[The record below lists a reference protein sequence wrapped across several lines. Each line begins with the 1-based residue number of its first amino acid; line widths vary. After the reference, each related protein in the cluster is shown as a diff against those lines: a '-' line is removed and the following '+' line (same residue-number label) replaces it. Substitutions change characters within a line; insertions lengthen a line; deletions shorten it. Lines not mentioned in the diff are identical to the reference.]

1 MYLSQ
6 IIPESYQNEARRI
19 HIPDLPEEIIPA
31 SPEDLKIPVPPSG
44 MVSPMQGL
52 GSPQEGAT
60 PVSGARTPSGLRTPR
75 EPERISQQHVEDVV

>member
-1 MYLSQ
+1 MIQ

-44 MVSPMQGL
+44 VVSPMQGL
-52 GSPQEGAT
+52 GSPQEGQAT
-60 PVSGARTPSGLRTPR
+60 PQSGFRTPSGIRTPR

>member
-1 MYLSQ
+1 MQ

-44 MVSPMQGL
+44 VVSPMQGL
-52 GSPQEGAT
+52 GSPLDGLAT
-60 PVSGARTPSGLRTPR
+60 PQSGMRTPSGLRTPR